1 MLPPCPGPARG
12 PSGPGAG
19 TAPPEPSALPQMAQE
34 GTRGSVHSLD
44 VIDVTRVWVPTAE
57 TEVSSEKQ
65 TLNF

>member
-12 PSGPGAG
+12 PAGPGAG
-19 TAPPEPSALPQMAQE
+19 TTSPEPSALPHTAQE
-34 GTRGSVHSLD
+34 GTRRSVHSLD
-44 VIDVTRVWVPTAE
+44 VIDVTRVWVPTVE